1 MRLVL
6 VDDHPI
12 VLAGLDRLFASTPDV
27 EVVARCQT
35 GREAIE
41 ITRALRPDLVLLDV
55 KLPDM
60 SGLDVL
66 KTIRDENLPVRVVL
80 LSAAA
85 TADDVEAARRLS
97 ADGLLYKELSPD
109 ELVTEVTR
117 AAAGLRPFPPEV
129 AEDPSIRAIRTA
141 LSARELQ
148 VVRAVAAGLRNRAI
162 AEQLGIAEGTVKL
175 HLHNIYEKL
184 HIDSRLELMLLAT
197 RAGIVASD
205 PAASTSAAGP
215 GARS

>member
-12 VLAGLDRLFASTPDV
+12 VLAGLDRLFATTPDI
-27 EVVARCQT
+27 EVVGRCSN

-41 ITRALRPDLVLLDV
+41 TTRNLRPDLLLLDL

-60 SGLDVL
+60 SGIDVL
-66 KTIRDENLPVRVVL
+66 KTIRQEALPVRVVL

-85 TADDVEAARRLS
+85 MTDDVEAARRLG
-97 ADGLLYKELSPD
+97 ADGLLYKDLSPD
-109 ELVTEVTR
+109 ELVTEVGR
-117 AAAGLRPFPPEV
+117 AAAGERPFPPETP
-129 AEDPSIRAIRTA
+129 EEPSVRAIRTA

-184 HIDSRLELMLLAT
+184 RIDSRLELMLLAT
-197 RAGIVASD
+197 RAGIGATD
-205 PAASTSAAGP
+205 PAVPTPIGRA
-215 GARS
+215 

>member
-12 VLAGLDRLFASTPDV
+12 VLAGLERLFGTTPDI
-27 EVVARCQT
+27 EVVGRCRNGQEALETARS
-35 GREAIE
+35 
-41 ITRALRPDLVLLDV
+41 LRPDLLLLDL

-60 SGLDVL
+60 SGIDVL
-66 KTIRDENLPVRVVL
+66 RTVRQEELPVRVVL

-85 TADDVEAARRLS
+85 MGDDVEAARRLG
-97 ADGLLYKELSPD
+97 ADGLLYKDLSPD
-109 ELVTEVTR
+109 ELVAEVRR
-117 AAAGLRPFPPEV
+117 AANGQRPFPPELP
-129 AEDPSIRAIRTA
+129 EEPSVRAVRTA

-184 HIDSRLELMLLAT
+184 RIDSRLELMLLAT
-197 RAGIVASD
+197 RAGIGAAD
-205 PAASTSAAGP
+205 PAAPPAV
-215 GARS
+215 ARA

>member
-12 VLAGLDRLFASTPDV
+12 VLAGLDRLFATTPDV

-35 GREAIE
+35 GREAIDA
-41 ITRALRPDLVLLDV
+41 TKKLQPDLVLLDV

-60 SGLDVL
+60 SGLNVL
-66 KTIRDENLPVRVVL
+66 KTIRDEQLPVRVVL

-85 TADDVEAARRLS
+85 MPDDVAAARQLA
-97 ADGLLYKELSPD
+97 ADGLLYKDLSPD
-109 ELVTEVTR
+109 ELVSEVMR
-117 AAAGLRPFPPEV
+117 AAEGLRPFPAEV
-129 AEDPSIRAIRTA
+129 PEDPSVRALRSA

-184 HIDSRLELMLLAT
+184 RIDSRLELMLLAT
-197 RAGIVASD
+197 RAGIGASD
-205 PAASTSAAGP
+205 PIAAAPA
-215 GARS
+215 ARS

>member
-1 MRLVL
+1 MRLML

-12 VLAGLDRLFASTPDV
+12 VLAGLDRLFAGLPNV

-41 ITRALRPDLVLLDV
+41 VARNLLPDMVLLDL
-55 KLPDM
+55 KLRDI
-60 SGLDVL
+60 SGIQVL
-66 KTIRDENLPVRVVL
+66 KAIRDEGLPVRVVV

-85 TADDVEAARRLS
+85 MPDDIAAARQLG
-97 ADGLLYKELSPD
+97 ADGLLYKDLSPN
-109 ELVTEVTR
+109 ELVSEVSR
-117 AAAGLRPFPPEV
+117 AAAGLKPFPADAP
-129 AEDPSIRAIRTA
+129 EDPAGRSIRTS

-148 VVRAVAAGLRNRAI
+148 VVRAVAAGLRNRVI

-184 HIDSRLELMLLAT
+184 GIDSRLELMLLAT
-197 RAGIVASD
+197 RAGISAGDTPVPA
-205 PAASTSAAGP
+205 PAAQ
-215 GARS
+215 

>member
-12 VLAGLDRLFASTPDV
+12 VLAGLDRLFAALPDV
-27 EVVARCQT
+27 EVVGRCRT

-41 ITRALRPDLVLLDV
+41 VTRDLKPDLVLLDL

-60 SGLDVL
+60 SGIQVL
-66 KTIRDENLPVRVVL
+66 KTIRDEQLPVRVVL

-85 TADDVEAARRLS
+85 MPDDAIAARQLG
-97 ADGLLYKELSPD
+97 ADCLLYKDLSPD
-109 ELVTEVTR
+109 ELVAEVNR
-117 AAAGLRPFPPEV
+117 AAAGLRPFPEDVP
-129 AEDPSIRAIRTA
+129 EDPAVRAVRSS

-175 HLHNIYEKL
+175 HLHNVYEKL
-184 HIDSRLELMLLAT
+184 GIDSRLELMILAT
-197 RAGIVASD
+197 RAGIG
-205 PAASTSAAGP
+205 AA
-215 GARS
+215 

>member
-27 EVVARCQT
+27 EVVARCLT

-41 ITRALRPDLVLLDV
+41 MTRTLRPDLVLLDL

-66 KTIRDENLPVRVVL
+66 KTIRQESLPVRVVL

-85 TADDVEAARRLS
+85 MGDDVEAARRLA
-97 ADGLLYKELSPD
+97 ADGLLYKDLSPD

-129 AEDPSIRAIRTA
+129 PEDPAIRAVRTA
-141 LSARELQ
+141 LSAREIQ

-197 RAGIVASD
+197 RAGIGASE
-205 PAASTSAAGP
+205 PASATPPRA
-215 GARS
+215 

>member
-35 GREAIE
+35 GREALE
-41 ITRALRPDLVLLDV
+41 MTRTLRPDLVLLDL

-66 KTIRDENLPVRVVL
+66 GTIRQEGLPVRVVL

-85 TADDVEAARRLS
+85 MADDVEAARRLA

-109 ELVTEVTR
+109 QLVAEVAR

-129 AEDPSIRAIRTA
+129 PEDPAVRAVRTA

-184 HIDSRLELMLLAT
+184 NIDSRLELMLLAT
-197 RAGIVASD
+197 RAGIGATD
-205 PAASTSAAGP
+205 PSAA
-215 GARS
+215 AATVRS

>member
-12 VLAGLDRLFASTPDV
+12 VLAGLDRLFATTPDV

-35 GREAIE
+35 GREAIDQ
-41 ITRALRPDLVLLDV
+41 TRKLRPDLVLLDV

-60 SGLDVL
+60 SGLHVL
-66 KTIRDENLPVRVVL
+66 KTIRDEQLPVRVVL

-85 TADDVEAARRLS
+85 MPDDIATARELN
-97 ADGLLYKELSPD
+97 ADGLLYKDLSPD
-109 ELVTEVTR
+109 ELVAEVAR
-117 AAAGLRPFPPEV
+117 AAAGLKPFPADIP
-129 AEDPSIRAIRTA
+129 EDPSVRALRSA

-184 HIDSRLELMLLAT
+184 RIDSRLELMLLAT
-197 RAGIVASD
+197 RAGI
-205 PAASTSAAGP
+205 AASEPVAVGS
-215 GARS
+215 R

>member
-12 VLAGLDRLFASTPDV
+12 VLSGLERLFAATPDV

-35 GREAIE
+35 GREALDV
-41 ITRALRPDLVLLDV
+41 TRTLRPDLILLDL

-60 SGLDVL
+60 SGIEVL
-66 KTIRDENLPVRVVL
+66 KTIRSERLPVKVVL

-85 TADDVEAARRLS
+85 MGDDVIAAKELS
-97 ADGLLYKELSPD
+97 ADGLLYKDLSPSD
-109 ELVTEVTR
+109 LVSEVNK
-117 AAAGLRPFPPEV
+117 AAAGLKPFPPEV
-129 AEDPSIRAIRTA
+129 PEDPSAKALRTA
-141 LSARELQ
+141 LSGRELQ

-184 HIDSRLELMLLAT
+184 RIDSRLELMLMAT
-197 RAGIVASD
+197 RAGIVAD
-205 PAASTSAAGP
+205 PATSAA
-215 GARS
+215 ASRS

>member
-55 KLPDM
+55 KLPDI

-66 KTIRDENLPVRVVL
+66 KAIRDEALPVRVVL

-85 TADDVEAARRLS
+85 TPYRLWH
-97 ADGLLYKELSPD
+97 D
-109 ELVTEVTR
+109 
-117 AAAGLRPFPPEV
+117 LRPP
-129 AEDPSIRAIRTA
+129 T
-141 LSARELQ
+141 
-148 VVRAVAAGLRNRAI
+148 
-162 AEQLGIAEGTVKL
+162 
-175 HLHNIYEKL
+175 
-184 HIDSRLELMLLAT
+184 LEFRPGHHTMLDGKQT
-197 RAGIVASD
+197 
-205 PAASTSAAGP
+205 
-215 GARS
+215 

>member
-12 VLAGLDRLFASTPDV
+12 VLAGLERLFTETPDV

-35 GREAIE
+35 GREALDA
-41 ITRALRPDLVLLDV
+41 TRATKPDLILLDL

-60 SGLDVL
+60 SGIDVL
-66 KTIRDENLPVRVVL
+66 KAIRAERLPVRVVL

-85 TADDVEAARRLS
+85 MADDVVAARELA
-97 ADGLLYKELSPD
+97 ADGLLYKDLSPAD
-109 ELVTEVTR
+109 LVLEVSK
-117 AAAGLRPFPPEV
+117 AAAGLKPFPPELP
-129 AEDPSIRAIRTA
+129 EEPSVRALRTA
-141 LSARELQ
+141 LSSRELQ
-148 VVRAVAAGLRNRAI
+148 VVRAVSAGLRNRVI

-184 HIDSRLELMLLAT
+184 GIDSRLELMLLAT
-197 RAGIVASD
+197 RAGIVAES
-205 PAASTSAAGP
+205 PVPSSAV
-215 GARS
+215 RS